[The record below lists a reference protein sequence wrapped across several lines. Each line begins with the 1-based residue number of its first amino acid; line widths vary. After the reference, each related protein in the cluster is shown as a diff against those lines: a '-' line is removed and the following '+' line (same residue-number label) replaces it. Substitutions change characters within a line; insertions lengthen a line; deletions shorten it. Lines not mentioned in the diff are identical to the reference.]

1 MFKRNISQWL
11 FYDNHKIFK
20 QNQETAAGAH
30 SSFVQ
35 NRILFLN
42 NSFFNFS
49 WGTSAEAYMRYFLFD
64 RCTKNLCVR
73 PSTNA
78 FDITSPFLESVG
90 IPTFY
95 DFLRSL
101 DGRSGN
107 KETNRFK
114 LTLLFMTRVDA
125 KKEQVQ
131 TK

>member
-1 MFKRNISQWL
+1 MTITKYSN
-11 FYDNHKIFK
+11 KIK
-20 QNQETAAGAH
+20 KLPQELIH

-107 KETNRFK
+107 KETNRFNSHYCP
-114 LTLLFMTRVDA
+114 
-125 KKEQVQ
+125 
-131 TK
+131 

>member
-1 MFKRNISQWL
+1 MTTTKYSNKIKKLPQELIVPL
-11 FYDNHKIFK
+11 FRTI
-20 QNQETAAGAH
+20 
-30 SSFVQ
+30 
-35 NRILFLN
+35 LN

-49 WGTSAEAYMRYFLFD
+49 WGTSAEAYMTYFLFN
-64 RCTKNLCVR
+64 RCTINLCVR

-114 LTLLFMTRVDA
+114 LTLLFLTRVDA